1 MLALASAAALVVVL
15 VVIDPLARSQ
25 DEALR
30 PTAITHS
37 EMPAAQSVAA
47 EAAQQRVND
56 DSEGKA
62 PPDRVRAAPAVA
74 AANTPHPSPR
84 PVPPAGFSFAGAP
97 VALHKAAHD
106 ARATPAKTQDSPDD
120 LDWLFP
126 QADAVSVARRQAQQV
141 AASQRDWVFGW
152 LRLADGAKVDDL
164 PGGGSG
170 GVAVLGSTGRLA
182 RVKLP
187 TEEARLNALLELDA
201 VDGVGV
207 VPPLRKVAGEFLQ
220 EARSRPHERHPVFVT
235 LMASDADGHFGDALR
250 ALGAEVGRFD
260 PDTRTYTANVDAGS
274 LDAVIAAD
282 FTLAVVPVGVYRA
295 VHDTAVPGLGADALR
310 VRDGA
315 PGLFSGTGGGSVPIA
330 VMDTG
335 LNTNHLDIATH
346 RESICAVN
354 FIHAAG
360 EDADLWVDANGHG
373 THVTGTMVGNGFV
386 EARYAGMAP
395 AVAHVRFAK
404 VLSRFGFGSGA
415 DIARAMDWLA
425 RPSACAA
432 AGSDVAEVKPLV
444 VNMSLGLDNRYWRG
458 RTVEERKLDAVAWA
472 HRQLYVVAN
481 SNAGEYS
488 FSDYAAAKNSLAVGA
503 TVDGG
508 EVARFSSRGPTFDG
522 RLVPHVVA
530 IGVDVH
536 SAQGN
541 GSRGNY
547 VSFSGTSM
555 ASPATA
561 GVATLLMDALPEHR
575 EHPALIRARL
585 MAAAIKV
592 DAWLDTARA
601 FPTTNSGGPGALQAQ
616 YGLGK
621 VSARTS
627 VLQRD
632 LPDGW
637 TSGAASASMEEGSY
651 GYREITVPEGAARLD
666 VVMAWDEPPADTIGS
681 AVLNDVDLYLDKDGD
696 CLEAACGEHA
706 SLSRVDNVEW
716 IIVRNPSP
724 GTWRVKAVP
733 HRIYTAAP
741 RVGVAWQVVRGA
753 TTPNLRVAVDEV
765 RGHEVALTVSTDA
778 YVAAGVR
785 LHATCQYAGQEEC
798 KPSIDVRDVA
808 SEDGVV
814 RETAT
819 YRRAVELGE
828 IVVGEEQ
835 NVVLNFRDLSEPAG
849 LYFRVSSWN
858 ARPAVASVALRGD
871 DAAAEE
877 PPAEATRPPNDE
889 FANPAT
895 LSARGSAE
903 LDLRQATF
911 EPGEPLPRAA
921 YSRPMASLWYEWT
934 APASGPARF
943 GIHRNETSGSGTVY
957 LDLFVGDNVAGLTPL
972 ISREW
977 GLSFFAVEGATY
989 RVRVS
994 VAAGRG
1000 FGSATLRWSQGP
1012 RPANDDFADATPIE
1026 GEHGEIS
1033 GSNFGATLE
1042 AAERVGSLAATV
1054 WYRWTAPADGD
1065 WRILTSGSGSFVL
1078 VFVGDDVASLRL
1090 VAGGATTEAFVSVK
1104 ADRVFHIAV
1113 ASKDAF
1119 AAGRGF
1125 DLYWETQ
1132 SERDVGNDDFANAE
1146 PLEGET
1152 GDHRV
1157 STGGSVE
1164 PDEPSGTG
1172 VKTRWWVWQAPSS
1185 GRFTWRLDSR
1195 LRLAVFA
1202 AERPESEAEEA
1213 EDGFDATL
1221 GTLRTVAVGHARS
1234 PELAFDASEGTRYW
1248 ISVGYETGE
1257 RDAFGSLPARANL
1270 TWGRTPAND
1279 DLATPATITE
1289 SSASSTVSAIYATV
1303 ERSEHTGALGRSS
1316 LWWEFTPASA
1326 GWMRFWI
1333 EDSPSAT
1340 LAVYRP
1346 ESGGGLRL
1354 LTKSVGNWRPPEVD
1368 PAPVEALFSTV
1379 ADQRYL
1385 VRLGLLSLSD
1395 QETSEITLRWEETE
1409 APRWLRYAGT
1419 LSAEALDLRNASSPT
1434 VKMAFEDRGEALYLA
1449 APNGLHVLR
1458 RDPNSGALTPPD
1470 APIAQI
1476 DGVQLANANALLWD
1490 AAREALYVHVQD
1502 CAWRR
1507 LAPAEDSRLILRD
1520 DGEILAFD
1528 ESSDCDEVDWALL
1541 HATSSFVY
1549 FERDGGIALL
1559 DLGDDGRPPS
1569 ETPQYAPE
1577 QAISRPVLT
1586 RDAHLYASEGNTPRI
1601 FAINAQTGALTLE
1614 ETDIVLY
1621 NTPTALA
1628 IGGDDRFLFA
1638 ITGDGVTDVYTRTT
1652 PTRIE
1657 YLATLWADGLD
1668 RMYRDGRPCVFALA
1682 RADGNALDA
1691 FCRNSAFVVALRG
1704 EAEETR
1710 LQAADYIANWRPDR
1724 FNNHVPKFSSPSE
1737 LLASP
1742 DGKHAYLF
1750 DEGTSAILHFERIG
1764 NALPEGDAT
1773 PDDPAVA
1780 QSCDFAGCPTRSNSS
1795 ARPHEPE

>member
-1 MLALASAAALVVVL
+1 MRTERSAGGVLALASAAALVAVL
-15 VVIDPLARSQ
+15 VAIPLSRSQ
-25 DEALR
+25 DEAPR
-30 PTAITHS
+30 QTATTHS
-37 EMPAAQSVAA
+37 EIPAARNVAA
-47 EAAQQRVND
+47 EAAQQRIND

-62 PPDRVRAAPAVA
+62 PPERVRAAPTVA
-74 AANTPHPSPR
+74 AADMPRPSPR
-84 PVPPAGFSFAGAP
+84 PVPPDGFTFAGTP
-97 VALHKAAHD
+97 VALHKAAYD
-106 ARATPAKTQDSPDD
+106 AGATPAKTPDSVDD
-120 LDWLFP
+120 LNWLFP
-126 QADAVSVARRQAQQV
+126 PVDAASVAHRQAQQV
-141 AASQRDWVFGW
+141 AAAQRDWVFGW

-164 PGGGSG
+164 PGAGSG

-207 VPPLRKVAGEFLQ
+207 VPPGRKVATAFLEEVQ
-220 EARSRPHERHPVFVT
+220 SRPHEQHPVFVT
-235 LMASDADGHFGDALR
+235 LMAGDADGRFGEALR
-250 ALGAEVGRFD
+250 ALGAGVERFD
-260 PDTRTYTANVDAGS
+260 PDTRTYTAKVDAGS

-282 FTLAVVPVGVYRA
+282 FTLAVAPVGVYRA
-295 VHDTAVPGLGADALR
+295 AHDTVVPGLGADAVR
-310 VRDGA
+310 VRNGA
-315 PGLFSGTGGGSVPIA
+315 PGLFGGTGGGSVPIA

-354 FIHAAG
+354 FVHDAA

-373 THVTGTMVGNGFV
+373 THVTGTIVGNGFV
-386 EARYAGMAP
+386 EARYAGLAP

-404 VLSRFGFGSGA
+404 VMNRFGGGSGA
-415 DIARAMDWLA
+415 TIARGMDWLA
-425 RPSACAA
+425 RPSACAS
-432 AGSDVAEVKPLV
+432 AGSGVAEVKPLV
-444 VNMSLGLDNRYWRG
+444 VNMSLAGDSRYWRG

-508 EVARFSSRGPTFDG
+508 EVAGFSSRGPTFDG
-522 RLVPHVVA
+522 RLAPQVVA

-536 SAQGN
+536 SARGN

-547 VSFSGTSM
+547 VSLGGTSM
-555 ASPATA
+555 SSPATA
-561 GVATLLMDALPEHR
+561 GVATLLMDAVPEHR
-575 EHPALIRARL
+575 EHPALTRARL

-601 FPTTNSGGPGALQAQ
+601 FPATNSDGPGALHAQ

-621 VSARTS
+621 VSAHTS

-632 LPDGW
+632 APDGW
-637 TSGAASASMEEGSY
+637 TSGGASASMEEGSY

-681 AVLNDVDLYLDKDGD
+681 AVLNDLDLYLDKDGD

-733 HRIYTAAP
+733 YRIYTEAP
-741 RVGVAWQVVRGA
+741 RVGVAWQVVRGES
-753 TTPNLRVAVDEV
+753 TPNLLIAVDEV
-765 RGHEVALTVSTDA
+765 RGNEVALTVSTDA
-778 YVAAGVR
+778 YIAAGVR
-785 LHATCQYAGQEEC
+785 LHATCQYASGERC
-798 KPSIDVRDVA
+798 DPSIDVRDVA

-819 YRRAVELGE
+819 YKSAVELGE
-828 IVVGEEQ
+828 IGVGEQQ
-835 NVVLNFRDLSEPAG
+835 NVVLDFLDLSEPAR

-871 DAAAEE
+871 DATAEV
-877 PPAEATRPPNDE
+877 PPAGATWPPNDE
-889 FANPAT
+889 FASAAT
-895 LSARGSAE
+895 LGGSGSVE

-911 EPGEPLPRAA
+911 EPGEPWPRAA
-921 YSRPMASLWYEWT
+921 NSRPMASLWYEWT

-943 GIHRNETSGSGTVY
+943 SIHRNETSGSGTAH
-957 LDLFVGDNVAGLTPL
+957 LDLFVGDRVASLTRL
-972 ISREW
+972 ISRKW
-977 GLSFFAVEGATY
+977 GLSFFAAEGATY

-1000 FGSATLRWSQGP
+1000 VGSATLRWSQGP
-1012 RPANDDFADATPIE
+1012 RPANDDFATATPIE
-1026 GEHGEIS
+1026 GDRGEIS

-1042 AAERVGSLAATV
+1042 ATERVGSLAATV

-1065 WRILTSGSGSFVL
+1065 WRIFTDDGGSFVL

-1090 VAGGATTEAFVSVK
+1090 VSGGAHNEALVSVK
-1104 ADRVFHIAV
+1104 AGVPYHIAV
-1113 ASKDAF
+1113 ASEDAL
-1119 AAGRGF
+1119 AAGRRF
-1125 DLYWETQ
+1125 ALFWETQ

-1146 PLEGET
+1146 PLAGET
-1152 GDHRV
+1152 GRHDV

-1185 GRFTWRLDSR
+1185 GRFTWRLDNR
-1195 LRLAVFA
+1195 LRMAVFA
-1202 AERPESEAEEA
+1202 AERPE
-1213 EDGFDATL
+1213 DDFNFNVTL
-1221 GTLRTVAVGHARS
+1221 GTLRTVAVGHTAS
-1234 PELAFDASEGTRYW
+1234 PELAFDASEGARYW
-1248 ISVGYETGE
+1248 ISVGYEPAE
-1257 RDAFGSLPARANL
+1257 RDAFGSSPVRANL

-1316 LWWEFTPASA
+1316 LWWEFTPSST
-1326 GWMRFWI
+1326 GWMRFWV
-1333 EDSPSAT
+1333 EDGHSAT

-1346 ESGGGLRL
+1346 ESDGGLRL
-1354 LTKSVGNWRPPEVD
+1354 LTKSVGNWRPPDVD

-1379 ADQRYL
+1379 AGQRYL

-1409 APRWLRYAGT
+1409 APRWLRYAGA

-1458 RDPNSGALTPPD
+1458 RDPNSGALTPPE
-1470 APIAQI
+1470 APIAQL

-1528 ESSDCDEVDWALL
+1528 ESSDCHEVDWALL

-1549 FERDGGIALL
+1549 FGRDGGIALL
-1559 DLGDDGRPPS
+1559 DLGDDGRSPS
-1569 ETPQYAPE
+1569 ETTQYAPE
-1577 QAISRPVLT
+1577 QWISRAVLT
-1586 RDAHLYASEGNTPRI
+1586 KDAHLYASEGTTPRI
-1601 FAINAQTGALTLE
+1601 FAIDAQTGALTLE

-1657 YLATLWADGLD
+1657 YLQTLWADGID
-1668 RMYRDGRPCVFALA
+1668 PSYAYRDGRSCGFALA

-1724 FNNHVPKFSSPSE
+1724 FNNHVPKFPSPSE

-1750 DEGTSAILHFERIG
+1750 DKGTSAILHFERIG
-1764 NALPEGDAT
+1764 NALPEEDAT
-1773 PDDPAVA
+1773 LGAAAVA
-1780 QSCDFAGCPTRSNSS
+1780 SHPPHRP
-1795 ARPHEPE
+1795 AR